1 MDDKKLMSEANSI
14 NGTLLALQFVIMQ
27 INDAAR
33 GKSTYISYRGSMLTQ
48 ILRDSLGGNCKTTMI
63 ANISIDHSDI
73 TESISTLKFSQNVAS
88 IKND

>member
-33 GKSTYISYRGSMLTQ
+33 GKST
-48 ILRDSLGGNCKTTMI
+48 
-63 ANISIDHSDI
+63 
-73 TESISTLKFSQNVAS
+73 
-88 IKND
+88 